1 MKLKNK
7 ILTLI
12 VMIFAICMMLMPS
25 NVHAA
30 LQANG
35 SNPSAYSLPTWI
47 TTIRQM
53 EAIGGTLG
61 LTDTIDET
69 SLVSSAT
76 TSNNLDIHMEK
87 NTEYGA
93 MAILSASAYGN
104 QNVIANGETTTGN
117 KTGVYINFNK
127 EWVAAGTLKS
137 CSEYFNANS
146 KYKNLYTRNYKAIA
160 GDAIEEVTIGN
171 ISDWGTKTWHSSG
184 NESSRWYLDNDQS
197 GLIRA
202 YDATGGIFSYYA
214 YQHAST
220 SSSAH
225 YSYGRHTRAVI
236 VLGEG
241 F

>member
-7 ILTLI
+7 ILILI
-12 VMIFAICMMLMPS
+12 VMIFTMCMMIMPN

-35 SNPSAYSLPTWI
+35 STSKTDTIGNWLLN
-47 TTIRQM
+47 IRQM
-53 EAIGGTLG
+53 EATGGTLG
-61 LTDTIDET
+61 LTDTINTT

-117 KTGVYINFNK
+117 KTGVYMTFNN
-127 EWVAAGTLKS
+127 EWTAAGGENYIDAFT
-137 CSEYFNANS
+137 NANS
-146 KYKNLYTRNYKAIA
+146 KYKNVYPTRESNKYVFRS
-160 GDAIEEVTIGN
+160 GDAIEETSG
-171 ISDWGTKTWHSSG
+171 WHGGTAIWLDSS
-184 NESSRWYLDNDQS
+184 NAFL
-197 GLIRA
+197 LRA
-202 YDATGGIFSYYA
+202 YSGSSIFSYYGHADSWAGGTPA
-214 YQHAST
+214 YYTRAWS
-220 SSSAH
+220 
-225 YSYGRHTRAVI
+225 TRAVI
-236 VLGEG
+236 VIGNG

>member
-1 MKLKNK
+1 MKNK
-7 ILTLI
+7 KLIITLLI
-12 VMIFAICMMLMPS
+12 VASILIVLMPNS
-25 NVHAA
+25 NAV
-30 LQANG
+30 LNSNG
-35 SNPSAYSLPTWI
+35 STAAVGNSTNWI
-47 TTIRQM
+47 KWIRQL
-53 EAIGGTLG
+53 ECLGGGLG
-61 LTDTIDET
+61 LAET
-69 SLVSSAT
+69 LNDDMTSSSG
-76 TSNNLDIHMEK
+76 SNNIDVHLQR

-127 EWVAAGTLKS
+127 EWVSAGTLKS

-236 VLGEG
+236 VVGEG